1 MADYDCAQDV
11 HDHRDLV
18 HFWMRKFLE
27 QIGIRAIH
35 HDFSKLKEPEKSMFD
50 KWIPRLQE
58 VEFGSEEYKQALEGM
73 GEALKHH
80 YESNRHHPE
89 HFINGINDMT
99 LIDLIEMIADWRA
112 ATERH
117 ADGDLVRSL
126 DINQQRFGITDQL
139 KGILANTAA
148 HFGWI

>member
-1 MADYDCAQDV
+1 MVDYDCTQDV

-35 HDFSKLKEPEKSMFD
+35 HDFSKLKDPEKFMFD
-50 KWIPRLQE
+50 KWTPRLQE

-89 HFINGINDMT
+89 HFENGINGMT
-99 LIDLIEMIADWRA
+99 LIDLVEMFCDWVAAAEKKGSPVNIEYLA
-112 ATERH
+112 E
-117 ADGDLVRSL
+117 
-126 DINQQRFGITDQL
+126 RFGIGKQL
-139 KGILANTAA
+139 FTIFDNTLKDLEPR
-148 HFGWI
+148 